1 MGGFVMKF
9 GIADS
14 EVALTQL
21 PLDDNSNTN
30 YRNLFYKAFNASPI
44 LMAISSIENGILID
58 INQAWLDTIGYSK
71 EEVIGHSTEELNIFM
86 DFQER
91 LRVKQLIIENGL
103 ARDQE
108 IRFLTKSGDTRYGIF
123 SGDIIILDNHK
134 YLLTT
139 AYDITDRR
147 RIQEIEQDNRILKE
161 QLKYDKLKE
170 SFLVNISHELRTP
183 VSIFYSSLQLFNIL
197 LKKDSSIEKNNGI
210 EKQMNIMK
218 QNCYRLIK
226 LTNNLID
233 ITKVGSGYLK
243 LSLEDCNI
251 VNLIRNITLS
261 VAEFGKYNDI
271 DIVFHSDFEEMIIS
285 CDIEK
290 VERIV
295 LNLLSN
301 AIKFTPQKG
310 NIFVNVFKDDNKV
323 KISVKDTGI
332 GIPKIK
338 QKNLFRRFYQINS
351 SLSKPNEGSGIG
363 LSLAKSL
370 AQLHNGDLHL
380 NKLYK
385 DGCEFILEIPIIT
398 LKRRKRGIG
407 NNICM
412 SANRDYVDT
421 IKVEFSDIYFDN

>member
-1 MGGFVMKF
+1 MKF